1 MRKLKLLMAICAL
14 FVGGGNLAWADP
26 NPGDDMTSYITNPTF
41 TDNADGWTITG
52 QARYYN
58 GKGFDGTTNFIE
70 LTKWESSWD
79 ATISQTVTS
88 LPNGYYQVQ
97 AAAQMS
103 NASDLWMKLVANGA
117 ESYFSRNGDTN
128 GNILANG
135 TETTIGSG
143 VAGWRYTRVIAKVT
157 DGTLEISCVGHSDT
171 NARWANFDA
180 VTLTFLGT
188 EIAPGSDVTE
198 FISNW
203 DFWGCFNDS
212 FNGWTI
218 DKDGGNSWVHGNTA
232 IEHWCDNHARY
243 FDYYQTVTGLPDGR
257 YTLSASMWNTQGT
270 PNGNSGVYAT
280 NNSSVTVFAG
290 VTDDCGDSDL
300 HTYTTDG
307 IFVNDGKLRVGVK
320 NNGAR
325 STNWFGVDWIKMTYI
340 GKVVQDYAEELPAG
354 GAMAADT
361 WYYLDIAVA
370 GDNYNATATDLSKII
385 CTTDGYTLTSA
396 TTGGVTLV
404 AENNSL
410 SVARYYVKSVGAA
423 NNLVVAPASYT
434 YTVGSATADK
444 AYIQPGNTVTV
455 SYQDLVTS
463 NPGAVLTKDF
473 SGVTFDGDA
482 ITVTP
487 TSNGFT
493 FEVPSGLAVGTAF
506 TLAIPANAI
515 GYAVGSTYNEA
526 QNITLTT
533 PAIYDGIY
541 YFYNN
546 YTQKYLSRGR
556 NWGTQALMD
565 DYGVPAFLEFDGE
578 GKTRVKF
585 FDNYKYLS
593 SDGWLFADNATGGQ
607 FYVEKVVGGYK
618 IKDAAINKYVAVYD
632 DYAVGDALESDNS
645 SVWALETPAEYAAK
659 DNATTLANAQAVAA
673 ATSAGIIG
681 ITSFAD
687 LESELSS
694 NYGETSIAI
703 TGAKAEKYN
712 VNAGSDPLVE
722 SKYVEETVNGLK
734 PGLYRLTVDAFQRAS
749 SNQRVAEAGGANS
762 LVYVYAGSAKTQIK
776 SVMAYGANAAYSSD
790 FEYNGLHY
798 PNNEASAYTAL
809 ATGNYK
815 NVVYVYVAD
824 EGEGTGSLTFG
835 INNPQNTNAGGYPNA
850 LWAVYDNFTLTYY
863 EPKATASEKTALSD
877 AITAAEAK
885 TLGFETGEYA
895 PYNNVDALTKLAAA
909 KAINSESASGTSVV
923 AATTALTGATWTAN
937 AAEVNGIY
945 DGDFAIQPEHTTGPT
960 VLAGWNN
967 PEGIRQLIKNTETD
981 PGLSSASAQA
991 AVFAWGNTTMTYGN
1005 VTGYTIP
1012 LKANTVYE
1020 LSFKTCGWRDG
1031 DMGYV
1036 KVTLL
1041 NTDSEGMSEQ
1051 TTATATKRV
1060 NVANPWDEFRIVFVT
1075 GKAGNYKLGMWTSKH
1090 TVFTDLMLKKAASQV
1105 LEFAD
1110 GSLPKYAPGT
1120 YPSVKITRTLTADKW
1135 ATAVYPFAV
1144 SGVDKI
1150 VVLDA
1155 YDKATGALN
1164 FSTAAAST
1172 ANVPFLMKS
1181 TTDKSAITLSN
1192 VAVAAAAVTNATA
1205 AEASLVGTYAVK
1217 GITNAEK
1224 NYVLSNNTIYPV
1236 GTAGATINPYRAYI
1250 QVAQDAPARLS
1261 IVVDGEE
1268 TNSIHYLSADLSDG
1282 EGVVYNL
1289 NGQKVQN
1296 VKNGVFVKNG
1306 KKVVVR

>member
-1 MRKLKLLMAICAL
+1 MAICAL

-70 LTKWESSWD
+70 LTNWGSSWD

-103 NASDLWMKLVANGA
+103 NASDLWMKLIANGA

-135 TETTIGSG
+135 TETAIGSG

-157 DGTLEISCVGHSDT
+157 DGTLAISCVGHSDIKE
-171 NARWANFDA
+171 RWANFDA

-218 DKDGGNSWVHGNTA
+218 NKDGGNSWVHGNTA

-307 IFVNDGKLRVGVK
+307 IFVNDGELRVGVK

-385 CTTDGYTLTSA
+385 CTTDGYTLTTA

-410 SVARYYVKSVGAA
+410 SVTRYYVKSVGAA

-444 AYIQPGNTVTV
+444 TYIQPGNTVTV

-463 NPGAVLTKDF
+463 NPGAVPTKDF

-541 YFYNN
+541 YFYNT

-645 SVWALETPAEYAAK
+645 SIWALETPAEYVAK

-673 ATSAGIIG
+673 AAAASITG

-712 VNAGSDPLVE
+712 VNAGSNPLVE

-815 NVVYVYVAD
+815 NVVYVYVVD

-850 LWAVYDNFTLTYY
+850 LWAVYDNFTLSYF
-863 EPKATASEKTALSD
+863 EAKASASEKTALSD
-877 AITAAEAK
+877 AIAAAEAK
-885 TLGFETGEYA
+885 TLGFEDGEYA

-909 KAINSESASGTSVV
+909 KAINPEAASGSSVV
-923 AATTALTGATWTAN
+923 AATTALTGATWTDN
-937 AAEVNGIY
+937 AGEVNAVHNAN
-945 DGDFAIQPEHTTGPT
+945 FATSED
-960 VLAGWNN
+960 LGW
-967 PEGIRQLIKNTETD
+967 
-981 PGLSSASAQA
+981 SFS
-991 AVFAWGNTTMTYGN
+991 AWGQFVSGLNTNTNASNGTARSSNAGTLTYGN
-1005 VTGYTIP
+1005 KTGYTMP
-1012 LKANTVYE
+1012 LKASTVYRLTFKVASWDDGNKNTGTDISVLNSSSE
-1020 LSFKTCGWRDG
+1020 GLATKSFDASGTNRDRYGAFKTYTTVFTTG
-1031 DMGYV
+1031 D
-1036 KVTLL
+1036 
-1041 NTDSEGMSEQ
+1041 
-1051 TTATATKRV
+1051 
-1060 NVANPWDEFRIVFVT
+1060 
-1075 GKAGNYKLGMWTSKH
+1075 AGNYTLVITAKGGRS
-1090 TVFTDLMLKKAASQV
+1090 VYTDIELKKAVADVVSINEGVDYTPAASDY
-1105 LEFAD
+1105 AD
-1110 GSLPKYAPGT
+1110 VTL
-1120 YPSVKITRTLTADKW
+1120 TRTLSNTNW
-1135 ATAVYPFAV
+1135 NTFV
-1144 SGVDKI
+1144 
-1150 VVLDA
+1150 
-1155 YDKATGALN
+1155 
-1164 FSTAAAST
+1164 
-1172 ANVPFLMKS
+1172 VPF
-1181 TTDKSAITLSN
+1181 DID
-1192 VAVAAAAVTNATA
+1192 NATLTA
-1205 AEASLVGTYAVK
+1205 KFGTVEVAEYAEASADAQNATVSFTKMATPAITANTPVLLKTSTAPASVTFNGVQVKTGEAKVAGTNFDFVGSYDASKFVK
-1217 GITNAEK
+1217 TGD
-1224 NYVLSNNTIYPV
+1224 YYIYQNKIYKSAKDD
-1236 GTAGATINPYRAYI
+1236 GTFIKGTRAYI
-1250 QVAQDAPARLS
+1250 EAKTTGAR
-1261 IVVDGEE
+1261 IVDFTIDGV
-1268 TNSIHYLSADLSDG
+1268 TSGIRDLNADLSES

-1289 NGQKVQN
+1289 NGQKVQS

-1306 KKVVVR
+1306 KKVVVK

>member
-1 MRKLKLLMAICAL
+1 MAICAL
-14 FVGGGNLAWADP
+14 FVWGGNLAW
-26 NPGDDMTSYITNPTF
+26 
-41 TDNADGWTITG
+41 G
-52 QARYYN
+52 QA
-58 GKGFDGTTNFIE
+58 
-70 LTKWESSWD
+70 
-79 ATISQTVTS
+79 
-88 LPNGYYQVQ
+88 
-97 AAAQMS
+97 
-103 NASDLWMKLVANGA
+103 
-117 ESYFSRNGDTN
+117 
-128 GNILANG
+128 
-135 TETTIGSG
+135 
-143 VAGWRYTRVIAKVT
+143 
-157 DGTLEISCVGHSDT
+157 
-171 NARWANFDA
+171 
-180 VTLTFLGT
+180 
-188 EIAPGSDVTE
+188 
-198 FISNW
+198 
-203 DFWGCFNDS
+203 S
-212 FNGWTI
+212 FN
-218 DKDGGNSWVHGNTA
+218 
-232 IEHWCDNHARY
+232 
-243 FDYYQTVTGLPDGR
+243 
-257 YTLSASMWNTQGT
+257 
-270 PNGNSGVYAT
+270 
-280 NNSSVTVFAG
+280 
-290 VTDDCGDSDL
+290 
-300 HTYTTDG
+300 HTYTVGVEPAAGGDYFLYNIGAKQFLTSGLNYGTRATVDNSGRVLTLSVNGIGYNIRTDFVSLNNREEGDRKAGYLTTNGYVDTGTSDAAWQFTPVELAGYTNVYTIKNSDSQYLFFDAANEDPGCPVNVGASTGDNYSYWLLISKAAREAVGDYTHYLINTQMNAAWEFKTWSGSRVWNDYAIIQPGGNVKNRCGEKYHAAVDIYQNIKESVPNGRYKFFAQGFWRQDGTAAGPVLYANSNKKTLLTKTGPEDNMTDASNSFSEGNYVNDVETFVSDGNLKVGINITDG
-307 IFVNDGKLRVGVK
+307 SQWVIFDNFVLDYLGQLV
-320 NNGAR
+320 
-325 STNWFGVDWIKMTYI
+325 M
-340 GKVVQDYAEELPAG
+340 DYAEELPAG

-385 CTTDGYTLTSA
+385 CTTDGYTLTTA

-410 SVARYYVKSVGAA
+410 SVTRYYVKSVGAA

-444 AYIQPGNTVTV
+444 TYIQPGNTVTV

-487 TSNGFT
+487 TSNGFS

-645 SVWALETPAEYAAK
+645 SNWALETPAEYVAK

-712 VNAGSDPLVE
+712 VNAGSNPLVE

-815 NVVYVYVAD
+815 NVVYVYVVD

-850 LWAVYDNFTLTYY
+850 LWAVYDNFTLSYF
-863 EPKATASEKTALSD
+863 EAKASASEKTALSD
-877 AITAAEAK
+877 AIAAAEAK
-885 TLGFETGEYA
+885 TLGFEDGEYA

-909 KAINSESASGTSVV
+909 KAINPEAASGSSVV
-923 AATTALTGATWTAN
+923 AATTALTGATWTDN
-937 AAEVNGIY
+937 AGEVNAVHNAN
-945 DGDFAIQPEHTTGPT
+945 FATSED
-960 VLAGWNN
+960 LGW
-967 PEGIRQLIKNTETD
+967 
-981 PGLSSASAQA
+981 SFS
-991 AVFAWGNTTMTYGN
+991 AWGQFVSGLNTNTNASNGTARSSNAGTLTYGN
-1005 VTGYTIP
+1005 KTGYTMP
-1012 LKANTVYE
+1012 LKASTVYRLTFKVASWDDGNKNTGTDISVLNSSSE
-1020 LSFKTCGWRDG
+1020 GLATKSFDASGTNRDRYGAFKTYTAVFTTG
-1031 DMGYV
+1031 D
-1036 KVTLL
+1036 
-1041 NTDSEGMSEQ
+1041 
-1051 TTATATKRV
+1051 
-1060 NVANPWDEFRIVFVT
+1060 
-1075 GKAGNYKLGMWTSKH
+1075 AGNYTLVITAKGGRS
-1090 TVFTDLMLKKAASQV
+1090 VYTDIELKKAVADVVSINEGVDYTPAASDY
-1105 LEFAD
+1105 AD
-1110 GSLPKYAPGT
+1110 VTL
-1120 YPSVKITRTLTADKW
+1120 TRTLSNTNW
-1135 ATAVYPFAV
+1135 NTFV
-1144 SGVDKI
+1144 
-1150 VVLDA
+1150 
-1155 YDKATGALN
+1155 
-1164 FSTAAAST
+1164 
-1172 ANVPFLMKS
+1172 VPF
-1181 TTDKSAITLSN
+1181 DID
-1192 VAVAAAAVTNATA
+1192 NATLTA
-1205 AEASLVGTYAVK
+1205 KFGTVEVAEYAEASADAQNATVSFTKMATPAITANTPVLLKTSTAPASVTFNGVQVKTGEAKVAGTNFDFVGSYDASKFVK
-1217 GITNAEK
+1217 TGD
-1224 NYVLSNNTIYPV
+1224 YYIYQNKIYKSAKDD
-1236 GTAGATINPYRAYI
+1236 GTFIKGTRAYI
-1250 QVAQDAPARLS
+1250 EAKTTGAR
-1261 IVVDGEE
+1261 IVDFTIDGV
-1268 TNSIHYLSADLSDG
+1268 TSGIRDLNADLSES

-1289 NGQKVQN
+1289 NGQKVQS

-1306 KKVVVR
+1306 KKVVVK